1 MLMKILAITMLR
13 KNSIH
18 YRLISKGFVRHK
30 HVKIN
35 DKTIDWTQFKRLIF
49 HALNQTI
56 RFDAWKIRRLN
67 QLNSTMLDRCL
78 FGSTQIQFVEFN

>member
-13 KNSIH
+13 KNSIY

-35 DKTIDWTQFKRLIF
+35 GKTIDWTLLMK
-49 HALNQTI
+49 
-56 RFDAWKIRRLN
+56 
-67 QLNSTMLDRCL
+67 
-78 FGSTQIQFVEFN
+78 